1 MPVWLALR
9 QRGRRRLGK
18 LLEVCV
24 DDPLGLTEAQ
34 AGGADRVELCAALA
48 LGGLTPTAGL
58 MAVGLMAA
66 GRRIRAHAMIRPRSG
81 DFCFSPA
88 ETAVMRADINAVRAA
103 GLAGVVLGANLPDGR
118 LDFPLLTALTDHARG
133 LDLTLHRAIDLT
145 PDPLAAVDQAI
156 ALGFHR
162 ILSSGG
168 EKTAVEG
175 IARLR
180 AMMDHAAGRIVV
192 MPGSG
197 VSLAT
202 LPALR
207 ALPFTEIHASCA
219 APIPAAPRALKM
231 GFASGTEKRTDRALV
246 AALKTALRD

>member
-1 MPVWLALR
+1 MAR
-9 QRGRRRLGK
+9 I
-18 LLEVCV
+18 LLEICV
-24 DDPLGLTEAQ
+24 DDPLGLAEAQ

-58 MAVGLMAA
+58 MATAVG
-66 GRRIRAHAMIRPRSG
+66 IRCHAMIRPRSG

-88 ETAVMRADINAVRAA
+88 EVAVMRADILAVRAA
-103 GLAGVVLGANLPDGR
+103 GLAGVVLGASLPDGR
-118 LDFPLLTALTDHARG
+118 LDFSLLAALVEAARG

-145 PDPLAAVDQAI
+145 PDPLAAMDQAI

-168 EKTAVEG
+168 EKTAAAG

-180 AMMDHAAGRIVV
+180 AMMAHAAGRIVV
-192 MPGSG
+192 MPGAG

-207 ALPFTEIHASCA
+207 ALPFTEIHASCS
-219 APIPAAPRALKM
+219 APIAASGLAQEM
-231 GFASGTEKRTDRALV
+231 GFASGAEKRTDRALV
-246 AALKTALRD
+246 AALKAALAG

>member
-1 MPVWLALR
+1 MAR
-9 QRGRRRLGK
+9 I

-24 DDPLGLTEAQ
+24 DDPLGLAAAQ
-34 AGGADRVELCAALA
+34 TGGADRVELCAALA

-58 MAVGLMAA
+58 MAAA
-66 GRRIRAHAMIRPRSG
+66 GGTRAHAMIRPRSG
-81 DFCFSPA
+81 DFCFA
-88 ETAVMRADINAVRAA
+88 AMEVDVMKADIRAVRAA

-118 LDFPLLTALTDHARG
+118 LDADVLAVLVEAARG

-145 PDPLAAVDQAI
+145 PDPLAAVDQAV

-168 EKTAVEG
+168 EQTAVAG

-180 AMMDHAAGRIVV
+180 AMMGHAAGRIVV

-197 VSLAT
+197 VSTAT
-202 LPALR
+202 LPVLKT
-207 ALPFTEIHASCA
+207 LPFTEIHASCS
-219 APIPAAPRALKM
+219 APIPASGRAKEL
-231 GFASGTEKRTDRALV
+231 GFASGAEKRTDRALV
-246 AALKTALRD
+246 AALRFALDD

>member
-1 MPVWLALR
+1 MPDWSALR

-48 LGGLTPTAGL
+48 LGGLTPT
-58 MAVGLMAA
+58 VGLMAA
-66 GRRIRAHAMIRPRSG
+66 GLMAAGRGIRAHAMIRPRSG

-88 ETAVMRADINAVRAA
+88 ETAVMRADIDAVRAA

-118 LDFPLLTALTDHARG
+118 LAFPLLTALTDHARG

>member
-58 MAVGLMAA
+58 MAAVRA
-66 GRRIRAHAMIRPRSG
+66 IRTHAMIRPRSG

-88 ETAVMRADINAVRAA
+88 ETAVMRADIVAVRAA

-156 ALGFHR
+156 ALGFNR